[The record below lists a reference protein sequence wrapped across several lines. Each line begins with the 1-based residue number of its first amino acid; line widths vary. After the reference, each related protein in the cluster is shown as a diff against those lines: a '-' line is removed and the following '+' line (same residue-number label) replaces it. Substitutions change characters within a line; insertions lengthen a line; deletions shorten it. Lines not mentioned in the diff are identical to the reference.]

1 MLEYNK
7 QVKLYNLQR
16 LLLSSLRF
24 MGAQL
29 GIQ

>member
-16 LLLSSLRF
+16 LTLSSLRF